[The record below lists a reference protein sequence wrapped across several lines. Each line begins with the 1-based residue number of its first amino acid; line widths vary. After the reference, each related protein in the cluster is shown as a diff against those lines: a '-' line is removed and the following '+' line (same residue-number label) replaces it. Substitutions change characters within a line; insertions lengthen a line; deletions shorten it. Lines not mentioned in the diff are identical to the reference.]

1 MANKKVLIITYY
13 WPPSGGAGVQRW
25 LKFVKYL
32 PEFGWEPIV
41 YTPKNPEYP
50 SMDESLQMEI
60 PESVKV
66 IKMRIWEP
74 YSFYKKFTGKK
85 KDEKINAGFIQE
97 ENSNAIL
104 EKISVFIRGNF
115 FIPDPRKFWIRPS
128 VKFLKRYLVE
138 NHIQTIITTG
148 PPHSMHLI
156 GLKLKK
162 ALKINWIADFRDP
175 WTNID
180 FYKDLRLTKYS
191 DSKHRKLEKQ
201 VLSKADCVITV
212 GNTMKKEMEELGAN
226 HCNVITNG
234 YDQKDIKNLS
244 VALDEKFSIVHV
256 GSLNKDRN
264 HPVLWD
270 VLGKLAAKDILFKE
284 KLEIKLVGKVDVEVI
299 KMIQN
304 HGLTPNLNKIEY
316 VPHNEIARHL
326 LSARVLYLPINNT
339 PNAKGILT
347 GKFFEYLAAQRPILT
362 IGLEKSDVADI
373 LNETKMGKVIDF
385 KDQTGVQAFIL
396 EAFKMY
402 RQAKEAP
409 IKSNVEQYSRR
420 ELTRTLSELLNQL
433 NHG

>member
-32 PEFGWEPIV
+32 PEFGWDPIV
-41 YTPKNPEYP
+41 YTPENPEYP
-50 SMDESLQMEI
+50 SIDGSLQMEI
-60 PESVKV
+60 PDSVKV
-66 IKMRIWEP
+66 IKKRIWEP

-97 ENSNAIL
+97 KNSNALL
-104 EKISVFIRGNF
+104 ERISVFIRGNF

-128 VKFLKRYLVE
+128 VSFLKKYLVE
-138 NHIQTIITTG
+138 NHIQTVITTG

-156 GLKLKK
+156 GLKLKRE
-162 ALKINWIADFRDP
+162 LKINWIADFRDP

-180 FYKDLRLTKYS
+180 FYKDLRLTKHS
-191 DSKHRKLEKQ
+191 DSKHRKLEKR
-201 VLSKADCVITV
+201 VLSKADCVLTV
-212 GNTMKKEMEELGAN
+212 GNTMKQEMEELGAN
-226 HCNVITNG
+226 HCKVITNG
-234 YDQKDIKNLS
+234 YDQNDLKNLS

-264 HPVLWD
+264 HQVLWD
-270 VLGKLAAKDILFKE
+270 VLGTLAAKDILFKE
-284 KLEIKLVGKVDVEVI
+284 KLEIKLVGKVDMEAI
-299 KMIQN
+299 RMIQN
-304 HGLTPNLNKIEY
+304 RGLAANLNKIEY
-316 VPHNEIARHL
+316 LPHNEIARHL

-385 KDQTGVQAFIL
+385 NDQTGVQAFIL

-402 RQAKEAP
+402 QQANEAP
-409 IKSNVEQYSRR
+409 IKSNAEQYSRR